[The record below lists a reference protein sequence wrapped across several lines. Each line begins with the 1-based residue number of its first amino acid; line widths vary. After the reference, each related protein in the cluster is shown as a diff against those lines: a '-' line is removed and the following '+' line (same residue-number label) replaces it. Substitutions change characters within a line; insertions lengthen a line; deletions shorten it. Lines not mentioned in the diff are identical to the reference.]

1 VNELA
6 RLTALCGK
14 LGAPAGQAEAM
25 AKQLMKRADQL
36 AIQRGQSREEAM
48 AYLLQ
53 LVVQGHGGEVPKE
66 FRPPK

>member
-1 VNELA
+1 
-6 RLTALCGK
+6 
-14 LGAPAGQAEAM
+14 M